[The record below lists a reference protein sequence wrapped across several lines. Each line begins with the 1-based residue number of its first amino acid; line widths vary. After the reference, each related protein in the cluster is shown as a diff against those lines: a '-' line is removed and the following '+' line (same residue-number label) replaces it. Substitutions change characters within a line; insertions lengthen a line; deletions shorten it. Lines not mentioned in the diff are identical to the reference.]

1 MDKLMM
7 DELIG
12 SLQAH
17 EQKIMKRNRDKARSM
32 SYNQNYPSNKININK
47 RGLQQ
52 MDIPFNKEVNKD
64 NKDFNDLKKKYLGI

>member
-1 MDKLMM
+1 MEIKKKS
-7 DELIG
+7 IP
-12 SLQAH
+12 
-17 EQKIMKRNRDKARSM
+17 
-32 SYNQNYPSNKININK
+32 YNQNYPSNKININK